1 MQPPI
6 IARPTPAEW
15 LRRNLFGSPIDTT
28 ITVILGLLLGSL
40 AWRLGHWAIAEADW
54 AVLQRSWSIL
64 FVGRYPQA
72 EQWRLWLLLFL
83 LCSAGGFSTG
93 ALGSTDISPGRS
105 RTLLWAGLGLA
116 IALVPLPLGER
127 LRLLLALG
135 LVPSLAALAKG
146 WRSLRLTA
154 ALPGMWAVLFLV
166 GLWLIQGGFGLVP
179 VASGDWGGLLLT
191 LLTALASLICA
202 FPLGV
207 LLALGRQSELPTI
220 RRFCVGYIELF
231 RGVPLITILFFG
243 QVMVPLF
250 FDESLRLDRVLRA
263 IVGLTLFAAAYL
275 AENVRGG
282 LQAVP
287 RGQVE
292 AARSLGLS
300 PWQTTLRIVLPQAL
314 KVSIP
319 AVVGQFISLFQDT
332 TLLSIVGLLELLG
345 IGRAVLS
352 NPDNLG
358 RYGEIY
364 LFIGLLYWIC
374 CWAMSWCSRRLEQSL
389 HTDHR

>member
-6 IARPTPAEW
+6 IARPTPVEW
-15 LRRNLFGSPIDTT
+15 LRRNLFGNPVDST
-28 ITVILGLLLGSL
+28 ITVILALLLGSL

-54 AVLQRSWSIL
+54 AVLRRSWSIL
-64 FVGRYPQA
+64 FVGRYPTA

-83 LCSAGGFSTG
+83 LCGTGGFSAG
-93 ALGSTDISPGRS
+93 VLSASNS
-105 RTLLWAGLGLA
+105 RPRPLLWAGLGLVT
-116 IALVPLPLGER
+116 ALVPLPLGER

-135 LVPSLAALAKG
+135 LVPSLITLASR

-154 ALPGMWAVLFLV
+154 LLPGLWAGLFLI

-191 LLTALASLICA
+191 LLTALVSLICA

-220 RRFCVGYIELF
+220 RRFCIGYIELF

-250 FDESLRLDRVLRA
+250 FDESLRMDRVLRA

-282 LQAVP
+282 LQAIP